1 MRLLSFNTICW
12 ENTMTCVLLAHR
24 DFEYFAPKLRAAF
37 PQLSVITASEL
48 PAADD
53 KLADAEVIMAADH
66 HFNDERIAK
75 ATRLSWIQVM
85 TTGTD
90 AVERSRALKK
100 NVMVTNMRGVQGPQV
115 AEMAFLYMLNL
126 VRRFPE
132 TLDNQRKHLWK
143 RWDQV
148 RLVGKTAL
156 IVGTGAVAA
165 ELAPRCKA
173 FGMKVHGISRTPREL
188 PSFDRVSGY
197 AQLPEL
203 AAQADFLILI
213 APYSKLTHHLINAE
227 LLSLMKPTAFVLNL
241 ARGGLCDEAA
251 LVDALRARRI
261 AGAGLDV
268 FSAEPL
274 PADHPLWTLDNVI
287 MTPHCAGSSDDNLSL
302 QWPIMETN
310 MRCFLENRPGDMIN
324 QVVH

>member
-1 MRLLSFNTICW
+1 
-12 ENTMTCVLLAHR
+12 MTRILLAHR
-24 DFEYFAPKLRAAF
+24 DFNYFAPKLRAAF
-37 PQLSVITASEL
+37 PQLAVTTAMEL
-48 PAADD
+48 PAAED
-53 KLADAEVIMAADH
+53 KLADAEVIMAVDH
-66 HFNDERIAK
+66 AFNDARLAK
-75 ATRLSWIQVM
+75 AAKLKWIQAM

-90 AVERSRALKK
+90 AIERSRALRKE
-100 NVMVTNMRGVQGPQV
+100 VIVTNMRGVQGPQLS
-115 AEMAFLYMLNL
+115 EMAFLYMLNL

-132 TLDNQRKHLWK
+132 MLDNQRKHLWK

-148 RLVGKTAL
+148 RLVGKTAV

-173 FGMKVHGISRTPREL
+173 FGMKVIGISRTPREL
-188 PSFDRVSGY
+188 PSFDRVDNY
-197 AQLPEL
+197 DKLKED

-213 APYSKLTHHLINAE
+213 APYSKVTHHLINAD
-227 LLSLMKPTAFVLNL
+227 LLAAMKPTAFVLNL
-241 ARGGLCDEAA
+241 ARGGLCDETA
-251 LVDALRARRI
+251 LVEALKAKRI
-261 AGAGLDV
+261 AAAGLDV

-310 MRCFLENRPGDMIN
+310 MRCFLENRAGEMIN
-324 QVVH
+324 QVAH

>member
-1 MRLLSFNTICW
+1 
-12 ENTMTCVLLAHR
+12 MTRILLAHR
-24 DFEYFAPKLRAAF
+24 DFNYFAPKLRAAF
-37 PQLSVITASEL
+37 PQLAVTTAMEL
-48 PAADD
+48 PAAED
-53 KLADAEVIMAADH
+53 KLADAEVIMAVDH
-66 HFNDERIAK
+66 AFNDARLAK
-75 ATRLSWIQVM
+75 AAKLKWIQAM

-90 AVERSRALKK
+90 AIERSRALRKE
-100 NVMVTNMRGVQGPQV
+100 VIVTNMRGVQGPQLS
-115 AEMAFLYMLNL
+115 EMAFLYMLNL

-132 TLDNQRKHLWK
+132 MLDNQRKHLWK

-148 RLVGKTAL
+148 RLVGKTAV

-173 FGMKVHGISRTPREL
+173 FGMKVIGISRTPREL
-188 PSFDRVSGY
+188 PSFDRVDNY
-197 AQLPEL
+197 DKLKED

-213 APYSKLTHHLINAE
+213 APYSKVTHHLINAD
-227 LLSLMKPTAFVLNL
+227 LLAAMKPTAFVLNL
-241 ARGGLCDEAA
+241 ARGGLCDETA
-251 LVDALRARRI
+251 LVEALKAKRI

-310 MRCFLENRPGDMIN
+310 MRCFLENRAGEMIN
-324 QVVH
+324 QVAH